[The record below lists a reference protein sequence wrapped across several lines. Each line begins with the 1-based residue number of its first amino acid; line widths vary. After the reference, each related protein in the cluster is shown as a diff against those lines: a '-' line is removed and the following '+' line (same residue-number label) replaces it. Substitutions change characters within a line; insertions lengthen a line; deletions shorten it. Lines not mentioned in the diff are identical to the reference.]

1 MIARPFL
8 VICLLVAIHISAN
21 ASTFPLPATDYKY
34 PLKVSA
40 DGKHLSDQN
49 DAPFLVV
56 ADVAWQLLR
65 KLDYPNAVEYLDT
78 RKSQSFNTIL
88 LHVLPSLPTQKN
100 FHKVAPFQASND
112 ITNPDKAYFDYLEKV
127 LTAAKERDLLI
138 GLVISRQSWNT
149 LFESQGEEACR
160 SYGTYVGKR
169 FSKFA
174 NIFWIVSEEENQKA
188 FVSRTL
194 TESLRATSENRMIAS
209 LSTCSPPD
217 SLDQNRTD
225 LKVFIPDSTV
235 TDSEYA
241 ALATWQ
247 KTIGQSIKSPFLV
260 ANSEFPIKDQ
270 SALIRKQAYESLLSS
285 AAGFCHMSTIKNFN
299 PTWKGNISR
308 DGGEY
313 MVRFSKIIQGIPWN
327 LIQPDPGLKLVQ
339 DTTQT
344 SEITV
349 ATISNRR
356 MAVLYIPTA
365 REFQLDLNQLT
376 GSEFR
381 AVWYSPR
388 TGRRWT
394 GGEFKRG
401 EPALIVPPDKQA
413 DWDWIL
419 LVGAKN

>member
-1 MIARPFL
+1 MIARFFL
-8 VICLLVAIHISAN
+8 MFSLLLAIHISAN
-21 ASTFPLPATDYKY
+21 ASTHLLPPTDYKY

-65 KLDYPNAVEYLDT
+65 KLDYTNTVEYLDI

-100 FHKVAPFQASND
+100 FHKVAPFSANHD
-112 ITNPDKAYFDYLEKV
+112 ITKPDKAYFDYLEKV
-127 LTAAKERDLLI
+127 ITAANERQLQI
-138 GLVISRQSWNT
+138 GLVISRKSWNT
-149 LFESQGEEACR
+149 LFESQGEQACR
-160 SYGTYVGKR
+160 EYGTYVGKR
-169 FSKFA
+169 FSKFT

-188 FVSRTL
+188 FLSKTL
-194 TESLRATSENRMIAS
+194 TESLRETSKNIMIAS

-217 SLDQNRTD
+217 SLDKNRPD

-241 ALATWQ
+241 ALAIWQ
-247 KTIGQSIKSPFLV
+247 KTIGKSIKSPFLI

-299 PTWKGNISR
+299 PTWKVNIKR

-313 MVRFSKIIQGIPWN
+313 MVRFAKIIHGIPWE
-327 LIQPDPGLKLVQ
+327 LIQPDPDLKLVQ

-349 ATISNRR
+349 ATISNHR
-356 MAVLYIPTA
+356 MAILYIPTA
-365 REFQLDLNQLT
+365 REFKLDLTQLT
-376 GSEFR
+376 GNEFR

-394 GGEFKRG
+394 GGEFKKG
-401 EPALIVPPDKQA
+401 DPALIIPPDKQA

-419 LVGAKN
+419 LVGTKN